1 MSRLCEIENCN
12 VKAYFNFQGSV
23 PGIRCG
29 KHRLEGHINIYDKT
43 CAIEMCT
50 KRPIFNL
57 QGEKKAMYCKSHKTE
72 DMVDVKNLK
81 CLECKKRATHSIAGT
96 KGMYCA
102 EHAQPDMVFVYKKNC
117 NEIGCTNM
125 AKYYFPNGPKTALY
139 CSKHKKKTMI
149 RN

>member
-1 MSRLCEIENCN
+1 MKFHFHN
-12 VKAYFNFQGSV
+12 Y
-23 PGIRCG
+23 
-29 KHRLEGHINIYDKT
+29 INIYDKT
-43 CAIEMCT
+43 CAIDTCT

-57 QGEKKAMYCKSHKTE
+57 QGEKKALYCKSHKTE
-72 DMVDVKNLK
+72 EMVDVKNLK
-81 CLECKKRATHSIAGT
+81 CLECNKRATYSLIGT

-125 AKYYFPNGPKTALY
+125 AKYYFPNGPKTAQY

-149 RN
+149 KN

>member
-43 CAIEMCT
+43 CAIETCT

-72 DMVDVKNLK
+72 DMVDVKILK
-81 CLECKKRATHSIAGT
+81 CLECKKRATHSIVGT

-117 NEIGCTNM
+117 NEIGCINM